1 MSIIFHRS
9 AAARLT
15 VLTAAV
21 VGAFAFTGGPALANH
36 LSCGATIV
44 ADTTLD
50 SDLVNCPN
58 NGIVIGAEDITLDL
72 NGHRIHG
79 DGTPAA
85 RCRPRREFCDI
96 GVLNDGHN
104 GVTVRDGSV
113 REFLTGVLVGKAR
126 HTRVLGVS
134 SSRNQFFGFL
144 IVESA
149 RSVVRR
155 SSGSGNP
162 APDGDGIGLFGSHH
176 VRILDSSFRR
186 NSLGMHVED
195 STHIVIK
202 GNLFSRTPGP
212 GILMEAD
219 RNQVR
224 RNRCVQNDACMIVGP
239 GSRNVIVRNRSYRDG
254 DGFAIEKGRGN
265 LVARNVVVRAR
276 KDGIY
281 LALQEPPIGGANT
294 VVRRN
299 LVRGSGDDGFEVR
312 EKDRNSL
319 LQGNIAR
326 GAGDDGFDVQSRST
340 TLTGNRAVRNDD
352 LGIKAVLGVID
363 GGGNRASRNGNP
375 LQCTNVFCT

>member
-1 MSIIFHRS
+1 
-9 AAARLT
+9 
-15 VLTAAV
+15 
-21 VGAFAFTGGPALANH
+21 
-36 LSCGATIV
+36 
-44 ADTTLD
+44 
-50 SDLVNCPN
+50 
-58 NGIVIGAEDITLDL
+58 
-72 NGHRIHG
+72 
-79 DGTPAA
+79 
-85 RCRPRREFCDI
+85 
-96 GVLNDGHN
+96 VLNDGHD
-104 GVTVRDGSV
+104 GVTVRDGWV

-126 HTRVLGVS
+126 QARVLGVS

-144 IVESA
+144 IAESA
-149 RSVVRR
+149 RSVVRG

-212 GILMEAD
+212 GILMQAD

-224 RNRCVQNDACMIVGP
+224 RNRCVRNDACMIVGP

-299 LVRGSGDDGFEVR
+299 LVRGSGDDGFRVR
-312 EKDRNSL
+312 EKDRHSL

-326 GAGDDGFDVQSRST
+326 GAGDDGFDVGSRST
-340 TLTGNRAVRNDD
+340 TLTGNRAARNDH
-352 LGIKAVLGVID
+352 LGIEAVFGVID
-363 GGGNRASRNGNP
+363 GGGNRASGNGDP
-375 LQCTNVFCT
+375 RQCTNVFCT

>member
-1 MSIIFHRS
+1 MPTRFHLP
-9 AAARLT
+9 AAVRL
-15 VLTAAV
+15 VFLTAAA
-21 VGAFAFTGGPALANH
+21 VGAFAFTVGPAFATH
-36 LSCGATIV
+36 VSCGDAIV
-44 ADTTLD
+44 VDTTLD
-50 SDLVNCPN
+50 SDLSCPN
-58 NGIVIGAEDITLDL
+58 NGIVIAADDVTLDL
-72 NGHRIHG
+72 NGHTVAG
-79 DGTPAA
+79 DGEPVTS
-85 RCRPRREFCDI
+85 CPRDEFCDV
-96 GVLNDGHN
+96 GLLNDGHD

-113 REFLTGVLVGKAR
+113 REFGAGVFVGRAR
-126 HTRVLGVS
+126 QNRVLNVS
-134 SSRNQFFGFL
+134 SSRNQFFGFV
-144 IVESA
+144 IAEST
-149 RSVVRR
+149 RSVVRD
-155 SSGSGNP
+155 SSGSRNP
-162 APDGDGIGLFGSHH
+162 GPDGDGIAVFSSRH
-176 VRILDSSFRR
+176 VRILGNSFRR
-186 NSLGMHVED
+186 NELGMHVEASSD
-195 STHIVIK
+195 IVIK

-212 GILMEAD
+212 AILMEAD

-224 RNRCVQNDACMIVGP
+224 RNRCVRNGACMIVGP

-312 EKDRNSL
+312 ERDRHSL

-340 TLTGNRAVRNDD
+340 TLTGNRAVRNAD